1 MSHQVNSR
9 SKDSDLL
16 TWSWASYRKVQA
28 LGSELCLAGK
38 FSGDLPD
45 FQMHGISSE
54 LLQQR
59 GMNGQDEGW
68 VSARHRGNLLE

>member
-16 TWSWASYRKVQA
+16 TRSWASYRKVQA
-28 LGSELCLAGK
+28 LGSKLCLVGK
-38 FSGDLPD
+38 FSGDLPE

-54 LLQQR
+54 LLQH
-59 GMNGQDEGW
+59 GMNGQDEEW
-68 VSARHRGNLLE
+68 VSARHRGSLLE

>member
-16 TWSWASYRKVQA
+16 TRSWASYRKVQA
-28 LGSELCLAGK
+28 LGSKLCLADK

-54 LLQQR
+54 MQR
-59 GMNGQDEGW
+59 GMNGHDMGW
-68 VSARHRGNLLE
+68 VNARHRGSLLE